1 MPRAHTTVTTIHL
14 SNSELIKQKRRTQLT
29 SRLQLLGPQLILHL
43 LRQKKV
49 RSRPAHRRPIHHQRP
64 TSQIYSRASSMMVTT
79 IRLTQ
84 RTELMAPELVQEN
97 HHMQEKPRDFTS
109 LREDIQK
116 SKSLAEHIPVRSQP
130 LTLELLLNLLKPMKM
145 DQLKKKF
152 QI

>member
-1 MPRAHTTVTTIHL
+1 
-14 SNSELIKQKRRTQLT
+14 
-29 SRLQLLGPQLILHL
+29 
-43 LRQKKV
+43 
-49 RSRPAHRRPIHHQRP
+49 
-64 TSQIYSRASSMMVTT
+64 
-79 IRLTQ
+79 
-84 RTELMAPELVQEN
+84 MAPELVQEN